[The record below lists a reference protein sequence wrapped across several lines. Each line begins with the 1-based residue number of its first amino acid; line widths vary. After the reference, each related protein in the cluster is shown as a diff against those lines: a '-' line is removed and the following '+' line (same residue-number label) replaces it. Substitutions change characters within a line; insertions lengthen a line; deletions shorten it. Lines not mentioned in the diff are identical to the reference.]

1 MTKKDNAKIDHRNHD
16 DHLATLDMLKVFYNR
31 PAQLSDENGNPT
43 DAPHDGSM
51 ALLALGHIGLIE
63 WRKSRDKF
71 LKEKTS
77 KASQIE
83 NDTTGLPNNN
93 L

>member
-1 MTKKDNAKIDHRNHD
+1 MTKIEPAKNDHPNHD

-51 ALLALGHIGLIE
+51 ALLALGHVGLIE
-63 WRKSRDKF
+63 WRKSRDKY
-71 LKEKTS
+71 LKDKVIKADQAEKNTIS
-77 KASQIE
+77 NQDK
-83 NDTTGLPNNN
+83 N